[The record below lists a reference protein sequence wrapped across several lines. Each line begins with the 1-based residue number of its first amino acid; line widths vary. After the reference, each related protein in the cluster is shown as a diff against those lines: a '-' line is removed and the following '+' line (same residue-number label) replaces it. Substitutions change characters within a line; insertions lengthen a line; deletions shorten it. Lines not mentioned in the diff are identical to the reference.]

1 MATLILFGSLNL
13 ALIHPLLGR
22 IGDDSK
28 ACADR
33 YGVAIEKSPDDGFIK
48 FEKDGVRV
56 ACVFADGVCS
66 VISYTLINTEVIM
79 RGELGKGPRFT
90 KDQIVRILNLN
101 RGGSTWSQESRD
113 SYGEKEDG
121 IYKTSDGKLHASV
134 SLVAVS
140 IESIAF
146 QQTKLAKVGAS
157 AVDKTLASFES
168 SAGEVQSPVIKLLPD
183 VPKPPDPL
191 EESMKKLEDSN
202 EKLKQNMAIQN
213 GAMATLDLV
222 AKRVQ
227 KRQEMRDMLVKLEA
241 LEAELA
247 AARSP
252 DVLKALRAKETAL
265 TAEMNKAL
273 KEYEV
278 LEAEFKKLNPTD
290 DLPESK

>member
-1 MATLILFGSLNL
+1 
-13 ALIHPLLGR
+13 
-22 IGDDSK
+22 
-28 ACADR
+28 
-33 YGVAIEKSPDDGFIK
+33 
-48 FEKDGVRV
+48 
-56 ACVFADGVCS
+56 
-66 VISYTLINTEVIM
+66 
-79 RGELGKGPRFT
+79 
-90 KDQIVRILNLN
+90 
-101 RGGSTWSQESRD
+101 
-113 SYGEKEDG
+113 
-121 IYKTSDGKLHASV
+121 
-134 SLVAVS
+134 
-140 IESIAF
+140 
-146 QQTKLAKVGAS
+146 
-157 AVDKTLASFES
+157 
-168 SAGEVQSPVIKLLPD
+168 
-183 VPKPPDPL
+183 
-191 EESMKKLEDSN
+191 MKKLEDSN